1 MHRIFVVHWKEAF
14 ELILNFSSARWHS
27 WCSNICD
34 LLCFLVSFIDINF
47 GFSYSVSI
55 GPSYLVTSYV
65 LSVPCL
71 SPLTTTTTKKKN
83 PSQATL
89 SHTSSHAQLFVI
101 SFTFSSD
108 SSDSDYIWKK
118 FKCLMLTPIDFCYFA
133 PICPFFLTI
142 PFIHLHHMSILFFF
156 FFITCPGK
164 ETEGDMQAKYSIHEL
179 APVILVIQDKE

>member
-71 SPLTTTTTKKKN
+71 SPLTTTTKKKK
-83 PSQATL
+83 
-89 SHTSSHAQLFVI
+89 
-101 SFTFSSD
+101 SFLGNTFS
-108 SSDSDYIWKK
+108 YI
-118 FKCLMLTPIDFCYFA
+118 FSCTTFCN
-133 PICPFFLTI
+133 
-142 PFIHLHHMSILFFF
+142 FIHLLKWQQWLWLHLEKIQMPYADTHRFLLFCPNLSIFPHYSFYPFAPYEHTFFF
-156 FFITCPGK
+156 FSLHVLEKRQK
-164 ETEGDMQAKYSIHEL
+164 EICRPSIVFMSWHL
-179 APVILVIQDKE
+179 LY